1 MRRPRAAAGGA
12 ALLIVCAT
20 SVALAAPLDG
30 IVVDGITMKPIAGAV
45 VTAPDGTAVKAGND
59 GRFRFDDLAAGAL
72 DLAFSAPGYEDAG
85 ESITLPEGGLTDQ
98 YYVMYT
104 PGAAGEIVTVNDQ
117 APVPPPPGKQDL
129 SRDEI
134 AHIPGTRGDALQS
147 VMSMPGVAGG
157 QPGILVIRGA
167 APLDSKITIDG
178 VEVPIVYH
186 FFGLQSVLPTEFI
199 ENIEFLPG
207 GFGAEQGRAVGGV
220 INVTTRNG
228 PITEPKGFIESSFIN
243 LAGYLETPIS
253 KDHHVQMAVAARR
266 STIDLILPFVLGGTN
281 VSFTTYPIYYDAQL
295 RVDWRP
301 NGKDRVSLLGL
312 ADYDELSLLNDNLD
326 PNEPELTHAV
336 FENVTDFTRLIGT
349 WEHAD
354 GRFEN
359 RLVGA
364 LGTDLFKFVI
374 ANDYLDIPDKLAEAR
389 DDVSLR
395 VLPELRLRAGVEARW
410 EQAEVRVKFPGQPAL
425 GEPPPMSFGTLPL
438 VEYTKT
444 VGASVAAAY
453 TAADLRPTSTTT
465 VTVGAR
471 LDHYFHIGASTFSP
485 RLQLSQLIGDRWTA
499 RLAMGSYSQPLQ
511 QGMSVPTNLDPELA
525 TQYVIGADYK
535 VRDGVTASMSG
546 FYTDRQRIV
555 VRDPVLLQ
563 TDPLDAYVNR
573 GYGRSFGTELL
584 VRARFDKLFGWLAYT
599 LSRSD
604 RIAQPT
610 EPRYLFDFDQTHN
623 VIAVASYTWRNWQFG
638 ARWQYTTGT
647 PLTPIVGA
655 DYLSD
660 ANVFVPI
667 YGGLNSERQDA
678 AHQLDIRIDR
688 KLHTKHVDLQWFLDV
703 QNVYAH
709 AQVLGYNYNFD
720 YTKRTATTSLPILPA
735 AGVRGTF

>member
-1 MRRPRAAAGGA
+1 MRRARVAGGL
-12 ALLIVCAT
+12 ALLLVCAGT
-20 SVALAAPLDG
+20 AVAEPLDG
-30 IVVDGITMKPIAGAV
+30 IVVDGITLKPIAGAT
-45 VTAPDGTAVKAGND
+45 VTAPDGTAVKTGKD
-59 GRFRFDDLAAGAL
+59 GRFKLDNVPAGPGRLSFSAAG
-72 DLAFSAPGYEDAG
+72 YENAAEDV
-85 ESITLPEGGLTDQ
+85 TVPEGTGLTDQ
-98 YYVMYT
+98 YYVLYT
-104 PGAAGEIVTVNDQ
+104 PGAAGEVVTVNDQ

-134 AHIPGTRGDALQS
+134 SHIPGTRGDALQS
-147 VMSMPGVAGG
+147 LRSLPGVAGG
-157 QPGILVIRGA
+157 PPGILVIRGA

-178 VEVPIVYH
+178 IEIPIVYH

-220 INVTTRNG
+220 INVQTRNG
-228 PITEPKGFIESSFIN
+228 PINEAKAFVESSFIN

-253 KDHHVQMAVAARR
+253 KEHNLQMAVAARR
-266 STIDLILPFVLGGTN
+266 STIDLILPFVLSGTN

-301 NGKDRVSLLGL
+301 NGTDRVSLLGL

-326 PNEPELTHAV
+326 PNEPQLTHAV

-374 ANDYLDIPDKLAEAR
+374 GTDYLDIPDRLAEMR
-389 DDVSLR
+389 DDVSYR

-410 EQAEVRVKFPGQPAL
+410 QDADVKVRFPGQPAE

-438 VEYTKT
+438 VEYMKT

-471 LDHYFHIGASTFSP
+471 LDHYFHISATTISP
-485 RLQLSQLIGDRWTA
+485 RLQVSQLIGDRWTA
-499 RLAMGSYSQPLQ
+499 RLALGSYSQPLQ

-535 VRDGVTASMSG
+535 VRDGVTASASA

-555 VRDPVLLQ
+555 VRDPVLMQ
-563 TDPLDAYVNR
+563 TDTLDAYVNR
-573 GYGRSFGTELL
+573 GYGRSYGTELL
-584 VRARFDKLFGWLAYT
+584 VRARMDNFFGWLAYT

-604 RIAQPT
+604 RVAQPA

-623 VIAVASYTWRNWQFG
+623 IIAVGSYTRGHWQFG

-647 PLTPIVGA
+647 PITPIVGSE
-655 DYLSD
+655 YLSD

-667 YGGLNSERQDA
+667 YGALNSDRQDA

-688 KLHTKHVDLQWFLDV
+688 KVHTKHVDLQWFLDI

-720 YTKRTATTSLPILPA
+720 YTQRTATTSLPILPA
-735 AGVRGTF
+735 VGVRGTF